1 LIRRNAIFFIGGP
14 LFFFYKRQSEAIHYY
29 ESFLAVS
36 GGPGYEMSRRV
47 GELPRS
53 GFVHIHI
60 ENNKG
65 SGNVVISTKSDKNL
79 TDSKPTS
86 CQYLKYSI

>member
-1 LIRRNAIFFIGGP
+1 LIKRNAIFFIGGP

-53 GFVHIHI
+53 GFVHI
-60 ENNKG
+60 ENKCN
-65 SGNVVISTKSDKNL
+65 SEWQPVIPLDFRHTTKYRSNL
-79 TDSKPTS
+79 FKP
-86 CQYLKYSI
+86 